1 MARVVLRPL
10 APDLAFCRGSTVP
23 FRPTAVGVAS
33 FTLPQLVHSSR
44 GCLITLPQLI
54 LCRYLCCCFKGLSLV
69 LSPASLDQ
77 RMLGSGLWGSDVETW
92 SRSSVRGEERT
103 GLLWKGSV
111 GLSALG

>member
-44 GCLITLPQLI
+44 DCLVYTAPVGPVPLP
-54 LCRYLCCCFKGLSLV
+54 V
-69 LSPASLDQ
+69 L
-77 RMLGSGLWGSDVETW
+77 
-92 SRSSVRGEERT
+92 
-103 GLLWKGSV
+103 LL
-111 GLSALG
+111 